1 MTARSRLRFLLAA
14 SLVLL
19 VGCDS
24 DDDDD
29 DDDTPDSG
37 VVVANN
43 EFRPAILTV
52 RSGSTVRFTWEA
64 GAANH
69 NVLPWGGNPTSLPE
83 SPGAPT
89 LLDDPQTFDV
99 TFTTAG
105 IYNYYCSAHGSV
117 GGTGTLTGMAGRVI
131 VE

>member
-1 MTARSRLRFLLAA
+1 MTRRLLLCATLA
-14 SLVLL
+14 LALAC
-19 VGCDS
+19 GS
-24 DDDDD
+24 DDNDDD
-29 DDDTPDSG
+29 GSPDAG

-69 NVLPWGGNPTSLPE
+69 NVLPTGANPAARPE

-89 LLDDPQTFDV
+89 LLDAPQSFDV
-99 TFTTAG
+99 SFTTAG

-117 GGTGTLTGMAGRVI
+117 SGSGTLSGMAGRVI